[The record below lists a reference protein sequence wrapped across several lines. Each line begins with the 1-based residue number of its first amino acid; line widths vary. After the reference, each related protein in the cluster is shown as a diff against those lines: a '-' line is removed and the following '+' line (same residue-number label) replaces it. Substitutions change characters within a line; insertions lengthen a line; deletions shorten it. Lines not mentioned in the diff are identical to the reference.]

1 MFVANEFV
9 KTISRMQRF
18 IPICLILLVV
28 HSHCA
33 VAQSNSRKVKLIHT
47 DELRYDKSL
56 VDAQRLIGNVHL
68 ETEGTSFFCDSAY
81 LFANDNFDAFSR
93 IRIVESSGST
103 VNADYLHFDK
113 ANNTAT
119 LNGNVVLRDRDMT
132 LTTNDLI
139 YLVKEE
145 IARYHSGGRIV
156 STTNRNTL
164 TSRQGT
170 YNGKTEV
177 FFFKRDVVL
186 KNPSYI
192 VRSDTMH
199 YRSASEVTLF
209 YGPTTIDG
217 DSVSIYC
224 ENGYYDS
231 RKDESR
237 FGKHAWVR
245 DRTTYLHGDSL
256 YYNGKLGFGEVFRN
270 VQIRDTTQT
279 FEIRGNYGRHDEKSE
294 LSFVTGR
301 ALLLEI
307 VDEDTLFMHADTLK
321 SMPDSAGSQRV
332 YAYHGVRF
340 FKSNFQGV
348 CDSLVYHQQDSLL
361 LMYKDPILW
370 SAQNQVTGDTLKL
383 VMSNQS
389 LETAWVLGHAFIVSD
404 AEANDSVQGPEIHF
418 NQIKGKNATAH
429 FRENELLSVQVEGNG
444 ELVYYPTDDK
454 KERPQPMGTNQGE
467 CSSILMRFKEGELAS
482 LRMDGQPAS
491 VFKSNR
497 FAGKEPLK
505 LRDFNW
511 RRDKRPKHRDDIFT
525 E

>member
-1 MFVANEFV
+1 MQHFLTIAFV
-9 KTISRMQRF
+9 
-18 IPICLILLVV
+18 ICLL
-28 HSHCA
+28 HSQHA
-33 VAQSNSRKVKLIHT
+33 SSQGNARKVNLIHT
-47 DELRYDKSL
+47 DELRFDKSM

-68 ETEGTSFFCDSAY
+68 QTEGTSFFCDSAY
-81 LFANDNFDAFSR
+81 LFANDNFDAFSK
-93 IRIVESSGST
+93 IRIVEASGST
-103 VNADYLHFDK
+103 VNADYLHFEK
-113 ANNTAT
+113 ATNTAILT
-119 LNGNVVLRDRDMT
+119 GNVVLRDRDMT
-132 LTTNDLI
+132 LTTNDLT

-170 YNGKTEV
+170 YNGKSEV

-186 KNPSYI
+186 KNPSYT

-199 YRSASEVTLF
+199 YKSASEVTLF

-237 FGKHAWVR
+237 FGRNAWVR
-245 DRTTYLHGDSL
+245 DRTTYLHGDSI
-256 YYNGKLGFGEVFRN
+256 YYNGKVGFGEVFRN
-270 VQIRDTTQT
+270 VHIRDTTQT
-279 FEIRGNYGRHDEKSE
+279 FEIMGNYGRHVEETE

-301 ALLLEI
+301 ALLIEV
-307 VDEDTLFMHADTLK
+307 VDEDTMFMHADTLK
-321 SMPDSAGSQRV
+321 ALPDSAGNQLV
-332 YAYHGVRF
+332 YAYHGVRL
-340 FKSNFQGV
+340 FKSNFQGM
-348 CDSLVYHQQDSLL
+348 CDSLVYYQQDSLL
-361 LMYKDPILW
+361 WMYKEPILW
-370 SAQNQVTGDTLKL
+370 SAQNQVTGDTLRL
-383 VMSNQS
+383 AMSNQS

-404 AEANDSVQGPEIHF
+404 AEANDSVQGPEVYF
-418 NQIKGKNATAH
+418 NQIKGKNATAY
-429 FRENELLSVQVEGNG
+429 FALNELQTVQVEGNG

-454 KERPQPMGTNQGE
+454 KEKPQPMGTNQGE
-467 CSSILMRFKEGELAS
+467 CSSILIRFKEGELAS

-497 FAGKEPLK
+497 FAGKEPLL

-511 RRDKRPKHRDDIFT
+511 RSNKRPRHRDDIFI